1 MASLF
6 PLSASQV
13 DEAVCEVLEEALENE
28 DLRGRAQILRR
39 DVAEAGAT
47 ASLSSLRNFMS
58 NSYNSY
64 Q

>member
-1 MASLF
+1 M
-6 PLSASQV
+6 

-47 ASLSSLRNFMS
+47 ASLSSLSRNFMS
-58 NSYNSY
+58 NSCNSY

>member
-1 MASLF
+1 M
-6 PLSASQV
+6 

-47 ASLSSLRNFMS
+47 ASLSSLSRNFMS

-64 Q
+64 NSYQ